1 MLTSPF
7 LITTVTTAASTTSD
21 NNLSEQNQSPHSY
34 EEQLVEPSMPQY
46 SKYDKPCVRPY
57 LAGAGLFVNAKI
69 GDLLGCAGVGVLGGV
84 LIRVG
89 AYNP

>member
-1 MLTSPF
+1 
-7 LITTVTTAASTTSD
+7 
-21 NNLSEQNQSPHSY
+21 
-34 EEQLVEPSMPQY
+34 MPQY